1 MIIKVIPILATCK
14 EKMKYKKLKNI
25 TKNNIN
31 FCTE

>member
-25 TKNNIN
+25 TKKQY
-31 FCTE
+31 